1 MERKHE
7 QGITLIALVVTIVVL
22 LILAGISIAML
33 TGENG
38 VISQAR
44 NAKEATE
51 QAKVEELVS
60 VAIGS
65 VISKNNGST
74 AGITPKMIADQIN
87 EDERRSD
94 VYAEDETTFPTN
106 IIFPKEKRKA
116 EANLNAGKFVANEDS
131 IYNTDVN
138 EADIAPGDL
147 FDYEIIN
154 DGTTGALTLDSLP
167 TKTVRITRIKP
178 EYCNHYGYNPDTE
191 NWDYTDTNYEIIYK
205 GTNISKT
212 LIIPYQ
218 VDGKYIPNGIE
229 GEYYKVTEVSLVID
243 EKHHNGNTATTSI
256 PNVEELIYPNTVKE
270 ILSFSAKCSETNKL
284 KTVVLSNNIVGIP
297 SQFFYNS
304 KIENIVIPDNV
315 IYIGVDAFY
324 GCTNL
329 RNVTIGNGIQDL
341 SCIDFSKCKD
351 LTSITIGDG
360 IKAIPKG
367 IFANCD
373 KLTSLTIGDGISTI
387 ENGTFN
393 SKMKLTSLILGKNVT
408 GLNWLNLNMHNYL
421 TTIKVSEENKKYDS
435 RNDCNA
441 IIEKDTNTLLLSSN
455 ETVIPE
461 SVTSIGTSAFGGC
474 INIKNITIPESVT
487 SIGAFAFGNCS
498 SLKSIII
505 PKNLT
510 SIEVGTFSGCEN
522 LKSITISENITSI
535 GYGAFFGCS
544 GLTSIK
550 VSEKNSKYDSR
561 NNCNAIIETDTNT
574 LIQGCSTTIIPNDI
588 TTIGGNAFS
597 SCCENLESITIPNN
611 ITSIAAYAF
620 DGCDNLTTI
629 NYTGTQE
636 EWNKITIEE
645 DGNDILKSDT
655 VTINYNCK

>member
-1 MERKHE
+1 MKRKYE

-38 VISQAR
+38 VISQAKS
-44 NAKEATE
+44 AKEATE

-116 EANLNAGKFVANEDS
+116 EANFNAGKFVANEDS
-131 IYNTDVN
+131 IYSTEVN
-138 EADIAPGDL
+138 EADIAPLDL

-229 GEYYKVTEVSLVID
+229 GEYYKVTEVSLIIEEVELD
-243 EKHHNGNTATTSI
+243 TGNSATTSI
-256 PNVEELIYPNTVKE
+256 PNVEELIYPNTVKKIINNYENME
-270 ILSFSAKCSETNKL
+270 ISVCSNTNNL
-284 KTVVLSNNIVGIP
+284 KTVVLSNNITEIP
-297 SQFFYNS
+297 EFFFYNA
-304 KIENIVIPDNV
+304 KIENIVIPDKV
-315 IYIGVDAFY
+315 TSIGKKAFY

-329 RNVTIGNGIQDL
+329 RNVTIG
-341 SCIDFSKCKD
+341 
-351 LTSITIGDG
+351 DG
-360 IKAIPKG
+360 IKVIQ
-367 IFANCD
+367 IETFANCD
-373 KLTSLTIGDGISTI
+373 
-387 ENGTFN
+387 N
-393 SKMKLTSLILGKNVT
+393 LTSLIIGKNLT
-408 GLNWLNLNMHNYL
+408 DLNWFHFSRYNHLEE
-421 TTIKVSEENKKYDS
+421 IKVSEENPKYDS
-435 RNDCNA
+435 RD
-441 IIEKDTNTLLLSSN
+441 
-455 ETVIPE
+455 
-461 SVTSIGTSAFGGC
+461 
-474 INIKNITIPESVT
+474 
-487 SIGAFAFGNCS
+487 
-498 SLKSIII
+498 
-505 PKNLT
+505 
-510 SIEVGTFSGCEN
+510 
-522 LKSITISENITSI
+522 
-535 GYGAFFGCS
+535 
-544 GLTSIK
+544 
-550 VSEKNSKYDSR
+550 
-561 NNCNAIIETDTNT
+561 NCNAIIETDTNT
-574 LIQGCSTTIIPNDI
+574 LIQGCSTTTIPDDV
-588 TTIGGNAFS
+588 TTIEKGAFYS
-597 SCCENLESITIPNN
+597 LDKL
-611 ITSIAAYAF
+611 TSIRIPKSVTSIKNHAF
-620 DGCDNLTTI
+620 FVCNNLTTI